1 MNELDETGDVLL
13 ASWQAR
19 WSLTP
24 AGAPIVTPSSY
35 LLPVV
40 QQGTPAML
48 KIARVAEERNGAN
61 LLAWWQG
68 DGAARVLAQEGDAI
82 MLERAEGTRSLV
94 TMAQHGN
101 DDEASRIL
109 CAAADRLHAPRG
121 TPPTTLVPLPIW
133 FEELAPAAARYGGV
147 LRTADAVAT
156 SLLADPQD
164 LCVLHGDLH
173 HGNVLDF
180 GQRGWLAI
188 DPKGVWGERGYD
200 YANIFCNP
208 DWDVATTPGRLSR
221 QLTIVAEAA
230 RLDRTRL
237 LHWVLAYAGLS
248 AAWSL
253 QDGDDPT
260 LAMAVARLAAAELG
274 DRVIG
279 Q

>member
-1 MNELDETGDVLL
+1 M
-13 ASWQAR
+13 
-19 WSLTP
+19 
-24 AGAPIVTPSSY
+24 
-35 LLPVV
+35 
-40 QQGTPAML
+40 
-48 KIARVAEERNGAN
+48 
-61 LLAWWQG
+61 
-68 DGAARVLAQEGDAI
+68 
-82 MLERAEGTRSLV
+82 
-94 TMAQHGN
+94 
-101 DDEASRIL
+101 
-109 CAAADRLHAPRG
+109 
-121 TPPTTLVPLPIW
+121 PLPIW